1 MSLLCKVVAV
11 KAEDQTIKKT
21 KYIKVLTLFCS
32 CDEVIAELNNNNNN
46 KNNNNNNIYLCHTN
60 STIQFSNAPIIL

>member
-32 CDEVIAELNNNNNN
+32 CDEVIAE
-46 KNNNNNNIYLCHTN
+46 
-60 STIQFSNAPIIL
+60 F

>member
-21 KYIKVLTLFCS
+21 KYIKVLTLFWPCNQ
-32 CDEVIAELNNNNNN
+32 VVAEFYNIWLEICKFLRSLAPVKLNRR
-46 KNNNNNNIYLCHTN
+46 
-60 STIQFSNAPIIL
+60 

>member
-11 KAEDQTIKKT
+11 KAEDQTT

-32 CDEVIAELNNNNNN
+32 CDEVIAEFYSRWLEYV
-46 KNNNNNNIYLCHTN
+46 KCSVEFEHQL
-60 STIQFSNAPIIL
+60 S